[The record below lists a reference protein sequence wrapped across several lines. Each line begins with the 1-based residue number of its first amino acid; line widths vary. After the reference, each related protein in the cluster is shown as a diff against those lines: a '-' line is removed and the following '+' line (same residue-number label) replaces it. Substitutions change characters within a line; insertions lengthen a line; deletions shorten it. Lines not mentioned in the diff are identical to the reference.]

1 MRYFED
7 FVTGSQVTLK
17 GDYHFSEDEI
27 IEFASRWDPQP
38 FHVDGQAAAES
49 IFGGIVACS
58 SHILTAAISIAAT
71 NDETGTAAV
80 SALGFREIKLFSPV
94 RPGDTLS
101 SVEEVLETRLSKSY
115 PGCGIVVFLNSIFN
129 QRDELVIR
137 FEGAALVRCRAA
149 G

>member
-7 FVTGSQVTLK
+7 FVVGQEVALK
-17 GDYHFSEDEI
+17 GGYHFSEEEI

-38 FHVDGQAAAES
+38 FHVDRVAAADS

-71 NDETGTAAV
+71 DDETGTAAV
-80 SALGFREIKLFSPV
+80 SALGFREIKLYSPV
-94 RPGDTLS
+94 RPGDTVS
-101 SVEEVLETRLSKSY
+101 SVEQVLETRLSKSH
-115 PGCGIVVFLNSIFN
+115 PGCGVVVFRNSIFN
-129 QRDELVIR
+129 QREELVIR
-137 FEGAALVRCRAA
+137 FEGAALVKCRAT

>member
-7 FVTGSQVTLK
+7 FVPGNKVKMK
-17 GDYHFSEDEI
+17 GGYDFSEDEI

-38 FHVDGQAAAES
+38 FHVDREAAADS

-58 SHILTAAISIAAT
+58 SHIIAAAISIG
-71 NDETGTAAV
+71 NMDDESASAAV
-80 SALGFREIKLFSPV
+80 SALGFREIKLFAPV

-101 SVEEVLETRLSKSY
+101 SVEEVLDTRLSKSR
-115 PGCGIVVFLNSIFN
+115 PGCGIVVFRNSNFN

-137 FEGAALVRCRAA
+137 FEVAALVRCRES

>member
-7 FVTGSQVTLK
+7 FATGSRVALK
-17 GDYHFSEDEI
+17 GNYHFSEEEI

-38 FHVDGQAAAES
+38 FHVDRQAAADS

-101 SVEEVLETRLSKSY
+101 SVEDVLETRLSKSY

-137 FEGAALVRCRAA
+137 FEGAALVKCRAA

>member
-7 FVTGSQVTLK
+7 FVTGNQVRMK
-17 GDYHFSEDEI
+17 GSYHFSEDEI

-38 FHVDGQAAAES
+38 FHVDRRAAAES
-49 IFGGIVACS
+49 MFGGIVACS
-58 SHILTAAISIAAT
+58 SHIITASISIGSMD
-71 NDETGTAAV
+71 DELASAAV

-101 SVEEVLETRLSKSY
+101 SVEEVLETRLSKSH
-115 PGCGIVVFLNSIFN
+115 PGCGIVVFLNTIFN
-129 QRDELVIR
+129 QRDERVIH
-137 FEGAALVRCRAA
+137 FEGAALIRCR